1 MQKNIIP
8 WSVRVNL
15 ATSCFAVSVLSSS
28 AAAGL
33 ITFETAPDGS
43 VSTDDLVIPLTSYYE
58 TDNGV
63 RVSFGF
69 SRVADGTLDAEDIPG
84 VIEDTSRSG
93 IFVKYRDTLSPTD
106 DRYGYVSYGSTW
118 GGTDEDGNSIDPN
131 QLVTDTIA
139 PGFENQAGAYVL
151 RSAKDGDPGYSR
163 GSSTDDNWEQ
173 FIIVFDD
180 VNQVGVTASSGE
192 IWDIDIGNTTEA
204 FSVNAYDEYGNLLA
218 TKLSPL
224 GLDATDPNS
233 LDAEPWMFAFDPTN
247 DGYTGYISKL
257 VFNRTG
263 GAPGQS
269 YPLAFNNFN
278 PLNGSGYAAVPES
291 SSFLLFSVLTAVTIQ
306 FRRRNRK
313 THSATKADQNSTASR
328 STPKC

>member
-1 MQKNIIP
+1 MLRKNIMP

-15 ATSCFAVSVLSSS
+15 AAFCFAVSVLSGP
-28 AAAGL
+28 ATAGL

-43 VSTDDLVIPLTSYYE
+43 VSTDDLVIPLTTYYE

-139 PGFENQAGAYVL
+139 PGFENQAGAYML

-192 IWDIDIGNTTEA
+192 IWDIDIGNTAEA

-218 TKLSPL
+218 TKVSPL
-224 GLDATDPNS
+224 GLDAADPNS
-233 LDAEPWMFAFDPTN
+233 LDAEPWMFAFDPAN

-263 GAPGQS
+263 GDTSQF

-278 PLNGSGYAAVPES
+278 PLNGSGYAAVPEP

-313 THSATKADQNSTASR
+313 TRSATKAD
-328 STPKC
+328 